1 MAAQVQAVKG
11 TARLALAVASAMAA
25 SVASPVAF
33 GATAI
38 ATASAVIV
46 APVGISN
53 TSSLS
58 FGNFDPATTGTIT
71 VDTAGNRSAS
81 GVRLAG
87 GTPSAAVFSISGQA
101 GLSYTITYAGTSTSL
116 RNGADSLELA
126 IVSDL
131 GGAATSAGTP
141 VASGTLGAGPTSL
154 RIGGVLTVGS
164 AANAPGAYTGAIAV
178 AVQYQ

>member
-1 MAAQVQAVKG
+1 MAAQVHAVKG
-11 TARLALAVASAMAA
+11 TARRVLAVAIAIAA
-25 SVASPVAF
+25 SCTSPVVL
-33 GATAI
+33 GATAT
-38 ATASAVIV
+38 AMASAVIV
-46 APVGISN
+46 APIGISN
-53 TSSLS
+53 TSNLS
-58 FGNFDPATTGTIT
+58 FGSFDPATTGTIT
-71 VDTAGNRSAS
+71 VDTAGTRTAS

-101 GLSYTITYAGTSTSL
+101 GLTYTITYTGTSTSL

-131 GGAATSAGTP
+131 GGAATSSGAP
-141 VASGTLGAGPTSL
+141 VASGTLGAGPSTL

-164 AANAPGAYTGAIAV
+164 AGNAPGTYTGTIAA